1 MDTKEAYSQLVQAL
15 KKQLDAEMP
24 LAKEA
29 DDTLVAKGLLS
40 NPSEA
45 FELFTVPVDGYVDR
59 IAEEVAS
66 AAHDGHRY
74 TSALYQRSD
83 EAALC
88 DAIADLGFA
97 QIQRKPVVKKAK
109 PAGEYENAVAFVLGV
124 YTCFV
129 ILLSQAPSGSGPGSS
144 PASSPS
150 QAPSGSG
157 TPSPSGSATSPAS
170 SPIGTALSPA
180 TGTVAFTAADFTRL
194 HKRAIYNYY
203 LNHSSRQIRHLYD
216 TGWTGKYAPRTIFY
230 PLG

>member
-1 MDTKEAYSQLVQAL
+1 MDTRQAYDLLVRDL

-45 FELFTVPVDGYVDR
+45 AQLFTDSIDGYVDR
-59 IAEEVAS
+59 LVAEVSSPACNS
-66 AAHDGHRY
+66 HRY
-74 TSALYQRSD
+74 TVSLYQKDD

-88 DAIADLGFA
+88 DAIADLAFA

-109 PAGEYENAVAFVLGV
+109 PAGEYENAVAFVLGI

-129 ILLSQAPSGSGPGSS
+129 ILYSG
-144 PASSPS
+144 
-150 QAPSGSG
+150 
-157 TPSPSGSATSPAS
+157 
-170 SPIGTALSPA
+170 
-180 TGTVAFTAADFTRL
+180 FTAADFTRL
-194 HKRAIYNYY
+194 HKHAVYNYY
-203 LNHSSRQIRHLYD
+203 LNHSARQIRHLYD
-216 TGWTGKYAPRTIFY
+216 TGWQGKYASRNIFY

>member
-1 MDTKEAYSQLVQAL
+1 METKQAYESLIREL
-15 KKQLDAEMP
+15 GRQLDAEMP

-40 NPSEA
+40 NPAEA
-45 FELFTVPVDGYVDR
+45 AALFTVPVDGYVDR
-59 IAEEVAS
+59 IAAEIAS
-66 AAHDGHRY
+66 PSHNGHRY
-74 TSALYQRSD
+74 TTALYQRAD

-97 QIQRKPVVKKAK
+97 QLQRTPVVKKAK
-109 PAGEYENAVAFVLGV
+109 PAGEYENAVSFVLGV

-129 ILLSQAPSGSGPGSS
+129 ILLSQSPSGAVSGSSGSASGSG
-144 PASSPS
+144 
-150 QAPSGSG
+150 
-157 TPSPSGSATSPAS
+157 SPSGSATSGSAS
-170 SPIGTALSPA
+170 SSPTGSATSPAAGTA
-180 TGTVAFTAADFTRL
+180 AFTAADFTRL

>member
-1 MDTKEAYSQLVQAL
+1 MDTRQAYDLLVRDL

-45 FELFTVPVDGYVDR
+45 AQLFTDSIDGYVDR
-59 IAEEVAS
+59 LVAEVSSPAYNS
-66 AAHDGHRY
+66 HRY
-74 TSALYQRSD
+74 TVALYQKDD

-97 QIQRKPVVKKAK
+97 QIQRKPVIKKAK

-129 ILLSQAPSGSGPGSS
+129 ILYSGF
-144 PASSPS
+144 
-150 QAPSGSG
+150 
-157 TPSPSGSATSPAS
+157 TSE
-170 SPIGTALSPA
+170 
-180 TGTVAFTAADFTRL
+180 DFTRL
-194 HKRAIYNYY
+194 HRHAVYNYY
-203 LNHSSRQIRHLYD
+203 LNHSARQIRHLYD
-216 TGWTGKYAPRTIFY
+216 TGWAGKYTHRNIFY

>member
-1 MDTKEAYSQLVQAL
+1 MDTKQAYRQLVLEL

-45 FELFTVPVDGYVDR
+45 AALFTVPIDGYVDR
-59 IAEEVAS
+59 IASEVAT

-97 QIQRKPVVKKAK
+97 QIQRTPVVKKAK
-109 PAGEYENAVAFVLGV
+109 PAGEYENAVSFTLGI

-129 ILLSQAPSGSGPGSS
+129 ILLSQAR
-144 PASSPS
+144 AAA
-150 QAPSGSG
+150 APSG
-157 TPSPSGSATSPAS
+157 TPSSSTHTGVPSTSTESS
-170 SPIGTALSPA
+170 SPTGAPGNTTEPA
-180 TGTVAFTAADFTRL
+180 PFTAAEFTRL

-203 LNHSSRQIRHLYD
+203 LNHSSRQIRRLYD
-216 TGWTGKYAPRTIFY
+216 TGWAGKYAPRTIFY

>member
-1 MDTKEAYSQLVQAL
+1 MYKYSDFFVFLSILTAPGMDTKEAYRQLIQAL
-15 KKQLDAEMP
+15 KQQLDAEMP

-40 NPSEA
+40 NPAEA
-45 FELFTVPVDGYVDR
+45 AALFTVPVDGYVDR
-59 IAEEVAS
+59 IASEIAS
-66 AAHDGHRY
+66 ASHNGHRY

-97 QIQRKPVVKKAK
+97 QLQRKPVVKKAK
-109 PAGEYENAVAFVLGV
+109 PAGEYENAVAYVLGV

-129 ILLSQAPSGSGPGSS
+129 ILLSQSPTAQGTTAP
-144 PASSPS
+144 
-150 QAPSGSG
+150 
-157 TPSPSGSATSPAS
+157 
-170 SPIGTALSPA
+170 
-180 TGTVAFTAADFTRL
+180 FTAADFTRL

-216 TGWTGKYAPRTIFY
+216 TGWSGKYTPRTIFY

>member
-1 MDTKEAYSQLVQAL
+1 MDTKQAYSQLVLAL

-40 NPSEA
+40 NPLEA
-45 FELFTVPVDGYVDR
+45 AALFTVPVDGYVDR
-59 IAEEVAS
+59 IASEVAT

-97 QIQRKPVVKKAK
+97 QLQRTPVVKKAK
-109 PAGEYENAVAFVLGV
+109 PAGEYENAVSFTLGI

-129 ILLSQAPSGSGPGSS
+129 ILLSQARADRS
-144 PASSPS
+144 
-150 QAPSGSG
+150 APSGSSA
-157 TPSPSGSATSPAS
+157 PSPGTTTEPA
-170 SPIGTALSPA
+170 P
-180 TGTVAFTAADFTRL
+180 FTAAEFTRL

-216 TGWTGKYAPRTIFY
+216 TGWAGKYAPRTIFY

>member
-1 MDTKEAYSQLVQAL
+1 MDTRQAYDLLVRDL

-45 FELFTVPVDGYVDR
+45 AQLFTDSIDGYVDR
-59 IAEEVAS
+59 LVAEVDSPAFNT
-66 AAHDGHRY
+66 HRY
-74 TSALYQRSD
+74 TVALYQKAD

-97 QIQRKPVVKKAK
+97 QLQRKPVIKKAK

-129 ILLSQAPSGSGPGSS
+129 ILYSG
-144 PASSPS
+144 
-150 QAPSGSG
+150 
-157 TPSPSGSATSPAS
+157 
-170 SPIGTALSPA
+170 
-180 TGTVAFTAADFTRL
+180 FTAEDFTRL
-194 HKRAIYNYY
+194 HKHAIYNYY
-203 LNHSSRQIRHLYD
+203 LNHSARQIRHLYD
-216 TGWTGKYAPRTIFY
+216 TGWQGKYAPRIIFY